1 MLTVKELRAS
11 THMTQQEFAD
21 FFEIPKR
28 TIEEWERGARK
39 CSLYLLS
46 LMEYK
51 LIKEGI
57 IKS

>member
-39 CSLYLLS
+39 CSPYLLS